1 MDPYRQSDSHETA
14 ASERAR
20 SGDDVAVHL
29 ALFGMGCIPIV
40 LALVRGGSW
49 GVEPTL
55 GLLLCLWVALA
66 ALRQRRLGR
75 RGA

>member
-1 MDPYRQSDSHETA
+1 M
-14 ASERAR
+14 
-20 SGDDVAVHL
+20 AVHL

-55 GLLLCLWVALA
+55 GLLVCLWVALA
-66 ALRQRRLGR
+66 ALRQRRLRR